1 VAKDGEVMSTSI
13 LDDPEHWR
21 QRAEESRLIAEQ
33 LDDPVARAAMLR
45 IAEDYER
52 IAEQARVG
60 ALDRRRSGPR
70 PESRLGVTAARVPR
84 HTPAPAPQ
92 AAEH

>member
-1 VAKDGEVMSTSI
+1 MAKDGEVMSTSI

-21 QRAEESRLIAEQ
+21 QRAEESRLIDEQ

-52 IAEQARVG
+52 IADQARVR
-60 ALDRRRSGPR
+60 ALGRRRSGPR
-70 PESRLGVTAARVPR
+70 PESRLGVTAANR
-84 HTPAPAPQ
+84 HTPAPAPR